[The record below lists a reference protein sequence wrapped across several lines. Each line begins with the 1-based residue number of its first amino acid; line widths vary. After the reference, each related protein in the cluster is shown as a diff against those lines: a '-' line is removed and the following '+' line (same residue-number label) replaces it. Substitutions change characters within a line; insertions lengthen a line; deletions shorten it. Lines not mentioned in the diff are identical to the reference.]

1 MPAFT
6 SYANLKTNIADYLAR
21 QDLTDKIPMFISLAE
36 KRLNRDLRLR
46 QTLQQSTYTMDSGY
60 NVPTPADFLEMKDIH
75 LDGNPVI
82 NLNFLTV
89 SQFYRR
95 SGGSSSEGV
104 PVNYTLVSDNF
115 VLAPRPTGSTTVNMT
130 YYKIPQPLS
139 DDNGSNE
146 YLEVC
151 PDLILY
157 ASLAESAPFLM
168 DDPRL
173 ATWDGL
179 YKSGLASITKSD
191 EQSEF
196 PAQPLAVQLTT

>member
-173 ATWDGL
+173 VTWDNL
-179 YKSGLASITKSD
+179 YNTGLASITKSNQD
-191 EQSEF
+191 SVF
-196 PAQPLAVQLTT
+196 PAQPLAIQLTT

>member
-46 QTLQQSTYTMDSGY
+46 QTLQQSTYTMASGFEI
-60 NVPTPADFLEMKDIH
+60 PTPADFLEMQDLH
-75 LDGNPVI
+75 LTGNPI
-82 NLNFLTV
+82 IPLTFQTV

-95 SGGSSSEGV
+95 NSNSQQGY
-104 PVNYTLVSDNF
+104 PINYTLVADNF
-115 VLAPRPTGSTTVNMT
+115 VLAPQPTGATTANMT
-130 YYKIPQPLS
+130 YYKIPKALS
-139 DDNGSNE
+139 DTNPSNE
-146 YLEVC
+146 YLDVC
-151 PDLILY
+151 PDLLLY

-179 YKSGLASITKSD
+179 YNTGLASITKSD
-191 EQSEF
+191 EQSTF
-196 PAQPLAVQLTT
+196 PAQPLSVQLS